1 MPASI
6 PDKMKAA
13 ALDRFGGPEVLGI
26 KTVSVPACGDDEIL
40 IRVEVAGVGAWD
52 SMEREGQMV
61 EMMEGEPKFPYVPG
75 TDGAG
80 EVVAVGK
87 AVKDLKV
94 GDRVYGISLVS
105 PKGGFYAEFTA
116 VKASQAAPIPK
127 GLKVEQAAT
136 LGADGITALRGLED
150 HLQLKPGQRLIIFGA
165 SGGVGHLALQFAR
178 RMGGKVLAVASGEDG
193 VRLARELGAEGVVEG
208 RKGDV
213 LSACREFA
221 PDGLD
226 AALVLAPGDTVEA
239 VLKHV
244 RKGGRVAWPNGVEP
258 APKAP
263 DGVQAIAYDGIPSP
277 ELLKKM
283 NQLIEESPFLVE
295 IGRVYAM
302 EEAAKAQQD
311 VLKHHVGK
319 YALRI
324 Q

>member
-1 MPASI
+1 
-6 PDKMKAA
+6 MKAA